1 MLIALIDGYHETA
14 EWLLLFAAIF
24 FVAAGALA
32 ISNRPDPSKGALVAF
47 GLGLL
52 AIALLVV

>member
-1 MLIALIDGYHETA
+1 MITALIDGYHETA

-24 FVAAGALA
+24 FVVAGMIAV
-32 ISNRPDPSKGALVAF
+32 SGRPDPSRGSLVAF